1 MLAGGCQYL
10 YMKGTYMASLT
21 KSTGF
26 LRSLVFISLLVC
38 AIIAGDR
45 DFVTAQQS
53 RSGAPDSALEPKP
66 GELGGGDQ
74 PGIIKI
80 SFQVD
85 KPVVQAEQ
93 PVTVTATVERDCY
106 LNIIHVGRKGTVT
119 FLWPNRDSGWE
130 SRATGNT
137 PLRIPGPGSDFKL
150 QFDGSSPQ
158 EHIVAIASEAEGTL
172 LNARDLQK
180 LPGSKLKTLSKDP
193 MDFLDDVWEKLTQA
207 EKQAGWGAAE
217 LFLRVGER
225 SDKDEGK
232 RADIRPKVTLHIFSG
247 VADPSWY
254 LSREQESALQ
264 KFIGSAKSLPV
275 AQSETVPPDL
285 GYRGFSLEGL
295 QDPDFRGKALIFLD
309 NFEVDS
315 KKSFTLKSDI
325 NLERWLL
332 DSAGDALSP
341 ETKSYALK
349 LMETALQSPSGIS
362 SEEREEIPEAEPVDD
377 LDVTDMLG
385 DSESQIQLLYLSGK
399 APPAHRFI
407 MRPPVYEPQKWN
419 APKVRPHNN
428 CYNYSTNKP
437 TNTFAQPG
445 RYSGRPILGRIT
457 CEKVKRAAMSDGLIP
472 SQPRKRSKGDEESSA
487 PDLLA
492 KTTGVTG
499 HLVAM
504 VVAPG
509 LDYHW
514 LRLDNDRYWSH
525 KPGQTAVTDKD
536 NRGRKIADP
545 RQWKKYQKMYTQF
558 CGYFFVPTNIGVK
571 NEAVSPRRTSE

>member
-1 MLAGGCQYL
+1 
-10 YMKGTYMASLT
+10 MASLT

-38 AIIAGDR
+38 SIMAADSEL
-45 DFVTAQQS
+45 VTAQQS
-53 RSGAPDSALEPKP
+53 RSGASASTDSMLAPKT
-66 GELGGGDQ
+66 GELEDGDQ
-74 PGIIKI
+74 PEIIKV
-80 SFQVD
+80 SLEVD

-106 LNIIHVGRKGTVT
+106 LNIIHVGRKGKMT
-119 FLWPNRDSGWE
+119 FLWPNKESGWE
-130 SRATGNT
+130 SRASGNT
-137 PLRIPGPGSDFKL
+137 PLRIPGPGSDFRL
-150 QFDGSSPQ
+150 QFDGSSPE
-158 EHIVAIASEAEGTL
+158 EHIVAIASEAEGPL

-180 LPGSKLKTLSKDP
+180 LPGSKLKSLSKDP

-217 LFLRVGER
+217 LFLQVGER

-232 RADIRPKVTLHIFSG
+232 RADIRSKVTLHVFSG

-254 LSREQESALQ
+254 LSREQEAALQ
-264 KFIGSAKSLPV
+264 KLIGSAKSLPV

-295 QDPDFRGKALIFLD
+295 QDTDLRGKVLIFSD

-341 ETKSYALK
+341 ETKSFVLK
-349 LMETALQSPSGIS
+349 LMKTAGQSPSGTS
-362 SEEREEIPEAEPVDD
+362 SEEQEDLQESEPDD
-377 LDVTDMLG
+377 ERDVTDMLR
-385 DSESQIQLLYLSGK
+385 DSETQIQPLSFSEK
-399 APPAHRFI
+399 APAAHRFI

-419 APKVRPHNN
+419 APKTRPHNN
-428 CYNYSTNKP
+428 CYNYSTNMP

-457 CEKVKRAAMSDGLIP
+457 CEKVKRAAISDGLIP
-472 SQPRKRSKGDEESSA
+472 CLPKRRSKGDEESSA
-487 PDLLA
+487 TDLLT
-492 KTTGVTG
+492 KTTDVTG

-504 VVAPG
+504 VAAPG

-514 LRLDNDRYWSH
+514 LRLDNNGYWSH

-545 RQWKKYQKMYTQF
+545 RLWKKYQKMYTQF
-558 CGYFFVPTNIGVK
+558 CGFFFVPTNIRVK
-571 NEAVSPRRTSE
+571 DEAVSLRRTSESYER